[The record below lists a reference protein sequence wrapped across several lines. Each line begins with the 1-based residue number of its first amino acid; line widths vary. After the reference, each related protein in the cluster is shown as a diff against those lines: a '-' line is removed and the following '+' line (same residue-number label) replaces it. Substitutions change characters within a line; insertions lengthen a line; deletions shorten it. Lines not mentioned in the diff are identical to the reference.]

1 METSLNSKGMN
12 PAMSDDRPAVAS
24 KLLPIIDMSAARGND
39 PDARRE
45 LARQLDHAF
54 SHSGFCYVVNHG
66 VGERVIEDAF
76 AVADKFFHAP
86 LDEKLKQSPSAETM
100 FRGYLS
106 ETRKYR
112 AYYDFD
118 RDHAT
123 AETEG
128 QCVGGKENFL
138 FGVDTPGGE
147 HASAAGDWPCGPNPW
162 PAGLPEFRSKAYAFY
177 EEMHKVGE
185 DILRMVALALG
196 ADGEFFSER
205 YGKEGDTSLGLFS
218 FYPPLTPAEV
228 AAGKQSL
235 LGHADFSCI
244 TLLVQDRVGGLQVQE
259 RSSQRWI
266 DATPMPGSIIVNVG
280 DLLARWSN
288 NRYVS
293 TPHRVMNMSGRERH
307 SIVLTYNPRADV
319 LVDPRDLGVS
329 DAESL
334 YPPVQ
339 TGRYMWA
346 RMMETSATD
355 SEIER
360 SMAG

>member
-1 METSLNSKGMN
+1 
-12 PAMSDDRPAVAS
+12 MSEDRPALAS

-39 PDARRE
+39 PEARRE
-45 LARQLDHAF
+45 LAGQLDRAF
-54 SHSGFCYVVNHG
+54 SHSGFCYVVDHG
-66 VGERVIEDAF
+66 VEQRVIDDAF
-76 AVADKFFHAP
+76 AISDQYFHLP

-112 AYYDFD
+112 SYYEFD
-118 RDHAT
+118 RDHAI

-138 FGVDTPGGE
+138 FGVDAAGSEP
-147 HASAAGDWPCGPNPW
+147 ASAPGDWPRGPNPW
-162 PAGLPEFRSKAYAFY
+162 PASFPDFRAKAYRFY
-177 EEMHKVGE
+177 EEMHKAGA

-196 ADGEFFSER
+196 ADEDFFNAR
-205 YGKEGDTSLGLFS
+205 YGDEGDTSLGLFC
-218 FYPPLTPAEV
+218 FYPSLTPAEL

-244 TLLVQDRVGGLQVQE
+244 TLLVQDQAGGLQVQE
-259 RSSQRWI
+259 RSSRQWI
-266 DATPMPGSIIVNVG
+266 DATPIPGSIVVNVG

-293 TPHRVMNMSGRERH
+293 TPHRVMNVSGRERH
-307 SIVLTYNPRADV
+307 SIVLTYNPKADV
-319 LVDPRDLGVS
+319 MVDPRDLGVS
-329 DAESL
+329 DGENR

-355 SEIER
+355 GEIEQAL
-360 SMAG
+360 AG

>member
-1 METSLNSKGMN
+1 MNSTSVN
-12 PAMSDDRPAVAS
+12 PAPSKDRPNGAS
-24 KLLPIIDMSAARGND
+24 KVLPIIDLSAARGYD

-54 SHSGFCYVVNHG
+54 SCSGFCYVVNHG
-66 VGERVIEDAF
+66 VAARVIEDAF
-76 AVADKFFHAP
+76 AVSDSFFHAP
-86 LDEKLKQSPSAETM
+86 LDEKLKHSPSAETM

-106 ETRKYR
+106 ETHKYR

-118 RDHAT
+118 RDHAI

-128 QCVGGKENFL
+128 QCVGGKQNFI
-138 FGVDTPGGE
+138 FGVEEPRGLRATAP
-147 HASAAGDWPCGPNPW
+147 GDWPSGSNPW
-162 PAGLPEFRSKAYAFY
+162 PDSLPEFRPKSYGFY
-177 EEMHKVGE
+177 KEMHKVGE
-185 DILRMVALALG
+185 DILRMVALALD
-196 ADGEFFSER
+196 ADEDFFRER
-205 YGKEGDTSLGLFS
+205 YGEEGDTSLGVFS

-235 LGHADFSCI
+235 VGHADYSCI
-244 TLLVQDRVGGLQVQE
+244 TLLVQDQVGGLQVQE
-259 RSSQRWI
+259 RSSGEWI
-266 DATPMPGSIIVNVG
+266 DATPIPGAIIVNVG

-319 LVDPRDLGVS
+319 IVDPRDLGVS
-329 DAESL
+329 DGESL

-360 SMAG
+360 SLPG